1 MPTSAAR
8 THHQV
13 TFAVLA
19 VGVGAFSL
27 LQSLVTPVLP
37 TIQAA
42 LHTTQSDVTWV
53 LTSYLLSAAIFT
65 PILGRLGDMR
75 GKKRIFVIALIALAI
90 GSLLAALAT
99 SLPIMIVARVI
110 QGLGGGVLPL
120 AFGIIRDEF
129 PAEKV
134 GGAVGLIASLTA
146 IGGGLGVVL
155 AGPIVALLDYHW
167 LFWIPLIM
175 IGAAAIAAI
184 ALVPESE
191 IPTPGRINWLAAA
204 LMAMAFVALLVA
216 ISEGSDWGWGS
227 VRVISL
233 IVVAVI
239 VGAIW
244 VLVELRSD
252 NPLVDMRLMA
262 VRSVWAINIVA
273 LLFGAALFSLFAFLP
288 EFLQTPTSTGY
299 GFGRTITESGLMI
312 LPQSV
317 AMFLMGLVAGRVA
330 RRVGSKS
337 TLVFGAIL
345 SVVALL
351 LLAFVHAHT
360 WEIYLATA
368 ITGIGF
374 GLVFAASS
382 SIIVNAVPRE
392 QTGVASG
399 MNANIRS
406 IGGSIGAAMI
416 GSVVTAHL
424 APTGLPLESGYT
436 TGFAV
441 LAGVL
446 VVSAIAGL
454 LIPSVKRTLVRGHRA
469 EPEVALEHA
478 ELALVAGGTVVGDE
492 SE

>member
-1 MPTSAAR
+1 MPTTAATR
-8 THHQV
+8 SRHQV

-37 TIQAA
+37 TIEHA
-42 LHTTQSDVTWV
+42 LHTTQSNVTWV
-53 LTSYLLSAAIFT
+53 LTAYLLSAAIFT

-75 GKKRIFVIALIALAI
+75 GKKRIFVVALIALAI

-99 SLPIMIVARVI
+99 TLPIMIIARVI

-175 IGAAAIAAI
+175 IAAAAIAAI
-184 ALVPESE
+184 ALVPESQQT
-191 IPTPGRINWLAAA
+191 TPGRINWFAAF
-204 LMAMAFVALLVA
+204 LMAVAFVALLVA
-216 ISEGSDWGWGS
+216 ISEGSAWGWVSTRIIG
-227 VRVISL
+227 L
-233 IVVAVI
+233 LVVAVVI
-239 VGAIW
+239 GVIW
-244 VLVELRSD
+244 VLVELRSA
-252 NPLVDMRLMA
+252 NPLIDMRLMA

-337 TLVFGAIL
+337 TLFVGAVL
-345 SVVALL
+345 SVVALV
-351 LLAFVHAHT
+351 LLAFVHSHT

-368 ITGIGF
+368 ITGVGF

-382 SIIVNAVPRE
+382 SIIVSAVPRE

-406 IGGSIGAAMI
+406 IGGSIGAAVI
-416 GSVVTAHL
+416 GSIVTAHVTS
-424 APTGLPLESGYT
+424 TGLPLESGYT
-436 TGFAV
+436 HGFAV

-446 VVSAIAGL
+446 ALSAIAAL
-454 LIPSVKRTLVRGHRA
+454 IIPSVKKIAVTGH
-469 EPEVALEHA
+469 VHA
-478 ELALVAGGTVVGDE
+478 ELAIVAGGTVFGDE